1 MTIHTNKFSISLL
14 RGSKPFINIY
24 YSCYKKNH
32 TSSLWLVDFIIVCR
46 EITILGT
53 CSMSTDVGS
62 RGTCQVHGSALLA
75 QLCSHKVV
83 NVTTTTT
90 TTTTESDC

>member
-1 MTIHTNKFSISLL
+1 MTTQKYSPLVCYKAQNPS
-14 RGSKPFINIY
+14 FIYITVVT
-24 YSCYKKNH
+24 KKNH

-75 QLCSHKVV
+75 QLFSHKVV
-83 NVTTTTT
+83 SVTTTTT
-90 TTTTESDC
+90 PTEPDC